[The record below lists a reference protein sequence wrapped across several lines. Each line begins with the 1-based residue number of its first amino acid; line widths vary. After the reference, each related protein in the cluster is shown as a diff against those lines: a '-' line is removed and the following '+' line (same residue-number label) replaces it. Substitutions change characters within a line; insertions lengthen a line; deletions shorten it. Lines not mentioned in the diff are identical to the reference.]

1 MKKSILL
8 ILTCVCAVLLSACG
22 DINKEEKQDVS
33 SKNKLKIYTT
43 AFAFKSFT
51 EQIGGKYVE
60 AESIYP
66 PGADMH
72 SFEPTQKEMINIAKG
87 DLFVYSSEAM
97 DPVAKTITRSINNDN
112 LKLPLAKNLSEDD
125 FNANHK
131 HEETAHEHE
140 EAEHN
145 HEHEETAHE
154 HEEAEH
160 SHEHEDEHEGH
171 DHGKNDP
178 HVWLDPEMNKIF
190 AKEIRDDL
198 TKKDPKHQDYYDKN
212 YQKLVKDIEDIDE
225 QMKAITKD
233 TKRDKVVISH
243 DSIGYLANRYG
254 FEQVGV
260 SGMNNEEPSQRD
272 LMDIVKNIKATG
284 QPYVLY
290 EQNISSKV
298 TNVIQKESDTTPLG
312 FHNMATLSKS
322 EVDKENISYQSL
334 MKENIKSLDKALN
347 D

>member
-22 DINKEEKQDVS
+22 DINKEEKKDVS

-87 DLFVYSSEAM
+87 DLFVYSSEDM
-97 DPVAKTITRSINNDN
+97 DPVAKTITNSINNDN
-112 LKLPLAKNLSEDD
+112 LKLPLAKNLSEKD
-125 FNANHK
+125 FNANHE
-131 HEETAHEHE
+131 HEKAEHSHEHE
-140 EAEHN
+140 G

-154 HEEAEH
+154 HEGHDH
-160 SHEHEDEHEGH
+160 SDKADEHEGH

-212 YQKLVKDIEDIDE
+212 YQKLVKDIEAIDE

-298 TNVIQKESDTTPLG
+298 TDVIQKESDSTPLG

-322 EVDKENISYQSL
+322 EADKDNISYQSL
-334 MKENIKSLDKALN
+334 MKKNIKSLDKALN

>member
-22 DINKEEKQDVS
+22 DINKEEKKDVS

-87 DLFVYSSEAM
+87 DLFVYSSEDM
-97 DPVAKTITRSINNDN
+97 DPVAKTITNSINNDN
-112 LKLPLAKNLSEDD
+112 LKLPLAKNLSEKD
-125 FNANHK
+125 FNAN
-131 HEETAHEHE
+131 
-140 EAEHN
+140 
-145 HEHEETAHE
+145 HE

-160 SHEHEDEHEGH
+160 SHEHEGHEHEEIAHEHEGHEHSDKADEHEGH

-198 TKKDPKHQDYYDKN
+198 TKKDPEHQDYYDKN
-212 YQKLVKDIEDIDE
+212 YQKLVKDIEAIDE

-298 TNVIQKESDTTPLG
+298 TDVIQKESDSTPLG

-322 EVDKENISYQSL
+322 EADKDNISYQSL
-334 MKENIKSLDKALN
+334 MKKNIKSLDKALN

>member
-22 DINKEEKQDVS
+22 DINKEEKKDVS

-87 DLFVYSSEAM
+87 DLFVYSSEDM
-97 DPVAKTITRSINNDN
+97 DPVAKTITNSINNDN
-112 LKLPLAKNLSEDD
+112 LKLPLAKNLSEKD
-125 FNANHK
+125 FNAN
-131 HEETAHEHE
+131 
-140 EAEHN
+140 
-145 HEHEETAHE
+145 HE

-160 SHEHEDEHEGH
+160 SHEHEGHEHEEIAHEHEGHEHSDKADEHEGH

-212 YQKLVKDIEDIDE
+212 YQKLVKDIEAIDE

-298 TNVIQKESDTTPLG
+298 TDVIQKESDSTPLG

-322 EVDKENISYQSL
+322 EADKDNISYQSL
-334 MKENIKSLDKALN
+334 MKKNIKSLDKALN

>member
-22 DINKEEKQDVS
+22 DINKEEKKDVS

-87 DLFVYSSEAM
+87 DLFFYSSEDM
-97 DPVAKTITRSINNDN
+97 DPVAKTITNSINNDN
-112 LKLPLAKNLSEDD
+112 LKLPLAKNLSEKD
-125 FNANHK
+125 FNANHE
-131 HEETAHEHE
+131 HEKAEHSHEHE
-140 EAEHN
+140 G

-154 HEEAEH
+154 HEGHDH
-160 SHEHEDEHEGH
+160 SDKADEHEGH

-212 YQKLVKDIEDIDE
+212 YQKLVKDIEAIDE

-298 TNVIQKESDTTPLG
+298 TDVIQKESDSTPLG

-322 EVDKENISYQSL
+322 EADKDNISYQSL
-334 MKENIKSLDKALN
+334 MKKNIKSLDKALN

>member
-22 DINKEEKQDVS
+22 DINKEEKKDVS

-51 EQIGGKYVE
+51 DQIGGKYVE

-87 DLFVYSSEAM
+87 DLFVYSSEDM
-97 DPVAKTITRSINNDN
+97 DPVAKTITNSINNDN
-112 LKLPLAKNLSEDD
+112 LKLAVAKNLNEDD
-125 FNANHK
+125 FKAH
-131 HEETAHEHE
+131 HEHE
-140 EAEHN
+140 EADQG
-145 HEHEETAHE
+145 HEHDDKAHE
-154 HEEAEH
+154 HE
-160 SHEHEDEHEGH
+160 HEGKADEHEGH
-171 DHGKNDP
+171 DHGSNDP
-178 HVWLDPEMNKIF
+178 HVWLDPEMNKTF
-190 AKEIRDDL
+190 AKEIKDDL
-198 TKKDPKHQDYYDKN
+198 SKKDPKHKDYYDKN
-212 YQKLVKDIEDIDE
+212 YQKLVKDIDDIDKK
-225 QMKAITKD
+225 MKSITKD
-233 TKRDKVVISH
+233 TKREKVVISH

-272 LMDIVKNIKATG
+272 LMGIVKNINATG

-298 TNVIQKESDTTPLG
+298 TDVIQKESDTTPLA

-322 EVDKENISYQSL
+322 EADKENISYQSL
-334 MKENIKSLDKALN
+334 MEKNIKSLDKALN

>member
-131 HEETAHEHE
+131 HEETEHSHEHE
-140 EAEHN
+140 ETEHS

-154 HEEAEH
+154 HEEVEH

-171 DHGKNDP
+171 EHGKN
-178 HVWLDPEMNKIF
+178 
-190 AKEIRDDL
+190 
-198 TKKDPKHQDYYDKN
+198 
-212 YQKLVKDIEDIDE
+212 
-225 QMKAITKD
+225 
-233 TKRDKVVISH
+233 
-243 DSIGYLANRYG
+243 
-254 FEQVGV
+254 
-260 SGMNNEEPSQRD
+260 
-272 LMDIVKNIKATG
+272 
-284 QPYVLY
+284 
-290 EQNISSKV
+290 
-298 TNVIQKESDTTPLG
+298 
-312 FHNMATLSKS
+312 
-322 EVDKENISYQSL
+322 
-334 MKENIKSLDKALN
+334 
-347 D
+347 

>member
-22 DINKEEKQDVS
+22 DINKEEKKDVS

-87 DLFVYSSEAM
+87 DLFVYSSEDM
-97 DPVAKTITRSINNDN
+97 DPVAKTITNSINNDN
-112 LKLPLAKNLSEDD
+112 LKLPLAKNLSEKD
-125 FNANHK
+125 FNAN
-131 HEETAHEHE
+131 
-140 EAEHN
+140 
-145 HEHEETAHE
+145 HE

-160 SHEHEDEHEGH
+160 SHEHEGHEHEETAHEHEGHEHSDKADEHEGH

-212 YQKLVKDIEDIDE
+212 YQKLVKDIEAIDE

-298 TNVIQKESDTTPLG
+298 TDVIQKESDSTPLG

-322 EVDKENISYQSL
+322 EADKDNISYQSL
-334 MKENIKSLDKALN
+334 MKKNIKSLDKALN

>member
-22 DINKEEKQDVS
+22 DINKEEKKDVS

-87 DLFVYSSEAM
+87 DLFVYSSEDM
-97 DPVAKTITRSINNDN
+97 DPVAKTITNSINNDN
-112 LKLPLAKNLSEDD
+112 LKLPLAKNLSEKD
-125 FNANHK
+125 FNANHE
-131 HEETAHEHE
+131 HEKAEHSHEHE
-140 EAEHN
+140 G

-154 HEEAEH
+154 HEGHDH
-160 SHEHEDEHEGH
+160 SDKADEHEGH

-212 YQKLVKDIEDIDE
+212 YQKLVKDIEAIDE

-298 TNVIQKESDTTPLG
+298 TDVIQKESDSTPLG

-322 EVDKENISYQSL
+322 EVDKDNISYQSL
-334 MKENIKSLDKALN
+334 MKKNIKSLDKALN

>member
-125 FNANHK
+125 FKANHK

-140 EAEHN
+140 EAEH
-145 HEHEETAHE
+145 
-154 HEEAEH
+154 
-160 SHEHEDEHEGH
+160 SHE
-171 DHGKNDP
+171 HGKNDP

-298 TNVIQKESDTTPLG
+298 TDVIQKESDTTPLG

-322 EVDKENISYQSL
+322 EADKENISYQSL

>member
-1 MKKSILL
+1 M
-8 ILTCVCAVLLSACG
+8 
-22 DINKEEKQDVS
+22 
-33 SKNKLKIYTT
+33 
-43 AFAFKSFT
+43 
-51 EQIGGKYVE
+51 E

-87 DLFVYSSEAM
+87 DLFVYSSEDM
-97 DPVAKTITRSINNDN
+97 DPVAKTITNSINNDN
-112 LKLPLAKNLSEDD
+112 LKLPLAKNLSEKD
-125 FNANHK
+125 FNAN
-131 HEETAHEHE
+131 
-140 EAEHN
+140 
-145 HEHEETAHE
+145 HE

-160 SHEHEDEHEGH
+160 SHEHEETAHEHEGH

-212 YQKLVKDIEDIDE
+212 YQKLVKDIEAIDE

-298 TNVIQKESDTTPLG
+298 TDVIQKESDSTPLG

-322 EVDKENISYQSL
+322 EADKDNISYQSL
-334 MKENIKSLDKALN
+334 MKKNIKSLDKALN

>member
-22 DINKEEKQDVS
+22 DINKEEKKDVS

-87 DLFVYSSEAM
+87 DLFVYSSEDM
-97 DPVAKTITRSINNDN
+97 DPVAKTITNSINNDN
-112 LKLPLAKNLSEDD
+112 LKLPLAKNLSEKD
-125 FNANHK
+125 FNANH
-131 HEETAHEHE
+131 EHE
-140 EAEHN
+140 K
-145 HEHEETAHE
+145 
-154 HEEAEH
+154 AEH
-160 SHEHEDEHEGH
+160 SHEHEGHEHEGHEHSDKADEHEGH

-212 YQKLVKDIEDIDE
+212 YQKLVKDIEAIDE

-298 TNVIQKESDTTPLG
+298 TDVIQKESDSTPLG

-322 EVDKENISYQSL
+322 EADKDNISYQSL
-334 MKENIKSLDKALN
+334 MKKNIKSLDKALN